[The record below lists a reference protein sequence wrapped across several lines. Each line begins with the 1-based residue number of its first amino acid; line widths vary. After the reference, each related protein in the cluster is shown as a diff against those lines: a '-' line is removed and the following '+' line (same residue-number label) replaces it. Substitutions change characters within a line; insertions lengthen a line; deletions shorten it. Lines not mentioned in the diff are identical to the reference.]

1 MKILCNTCFGCLRQE
16 NKDFKGVTECP
27 NYIEYKKW
35 IEKQVKE
42 MLEDEWNGRILGRC
56 KTYL

>member
-16 NKDFKGVTECP
+16 NKDFKGVTKCP

-42 MLEDEWNGRILGRC
+42 MLEDE
-56 KTYL
+56 